1 MEEKSSLKIINCKE
15 GCCKFIIEP
24 YVENYKHS
32 FRRGNCKKSGVCLF
46 DKTKNKILLVM
57 SKGNLWGIPK
67 GSLEVN
73 MKETFEDCALRELKE
88 ETGVVLKEENLLYNT
103 NVGENAFYFYSEI
116 EEGDVKVQSN
126 INNDANGIGWV
137 NLYCLEKLIKKQ
149 TISLNYHTKIVLKAF
164 FGKKWNFGLK

>member
-1 MEEKSSLKIINCKE
+1 MK
-15 GCCKFIIEP
+15 
-24 YVENYKHS
+24 
-32 FRRGNCKKSGVCLF
+32 
-46 DKTKNKILLVM
+46 KNKIIFIANYRPPVDSFVLEFPAGLM
-57 SKGNLWGIPK
+57 DNDNL
-67 GSLEVN
+67 EEN
-73 MKETFEDCALRELKE
+73 ALRELKE